1 MDISLGYS
9 PCPNDTF
16 IFGALANNMIDPGN
30 FTFAVRLEDV
40 ETLNRLCAEKRLD
53 VTKISIAALAH
64 CLKDYALLSS
74 GGALGRGCGPLIV
87 ARPGAKIETMAESA
101 VAVPGTRTTAHLL
114 LSLFLGKCPRVL
126 PMPFDAIM
134 PAVQKGD
141 CLYGVIIHEGRF
153 TFQNYGLRCLLDLGK
168 WWEQKTSLP
177 IPLGGIAIRRELAET
192 AAGKI
197 SSLIRRSLTFAWEN
211 PSRLQEYIRAHA
223 QEMKAGVIREHI
235 RLYVN
240 DFSRDLGTEGRQ
252 AIRELLRAGS
262 EIGLL
267 PSLDEDI
274 FAEPEP

>member
-16 IFGALANNMIDPGN
+16 IFGALANNMIDPGD
-30 FTFAVRLEDV
+30 FTFAVQLEDV
-40 ETLNRLCAEKRLD
+40 ETLNRFCAEKRLD

-64 CLKDYALLSS
+64 CFKNYALLSS

-87 ARPGAKIETMAESA
+87 ARHGAKIETMAESA
-101 VAVPGTRTTAHLL
+101 VAVPGTLTTAHLL

-126 PMPFDAIM
+126 PMPFEAIM

-141 CLYGVIIHEGRF
+141 CPYGVIIHEGRF
-153 TFQNYGLRCLLDLGK
+153 TFQNYGLTCLLDLGE
-168 WWEQKTSLP
+168 WWERKTSLP
-177 IPLGGIAIRRELAET
+177 IPLGGIAIRRDLAET

-197 SSLIRRSLTFAWEN
+197 SSLIRRSLTFAWEH

-223 QEMKAGVIREHI
+223 KEMEPDVIQEHI

-240 DFSRDLGTEGRQ
+240 DFSRDLGMEGRQ

-262 EIGLL
+262 EVGLL
-267 PSLDEDI
+267 PSLNEDI
-274 FAEPEP
+274 FAEPES

>member
-1 MDISLGYS
+1 MELSLGYS

-16 IFGALANNMIDPGN
+16 IFGALANNMIDPGD

-87 ARPGAKIETMAESA
+87 ARPGAKIETMAESL
-101 VAVPGTRTTAHLL
+101 VAVPGTLTTAHLL

-126 PMPFDAIM
+126 PMPFDGIM

-153 TFQNYGLRCLLDLGK
+153 TFQNYGLRCLLDLGE
-168 WWEQKTSLP
+168 WWERKTSLP
-177 IPLGGIAIRRELAET
+177 IPLGGIAIRRDLAET
-192 AAGKI
+192 AAGEI

-223 QEMKAGVIREHI
+223 QEMEAGVIQEHI

-240 DFSRDLGTEGRQ
+240 DFSRDLGMEGRQ
-252 AIRELLRAGS
+252 AIRKLLHAGS

-267 PSLDEDI
+267 PSLTEDM
-274 FAEPEP
+274 FAEPES